1 MNFLAWGCGDQV
13 VPGKLK
19 TCGTASM
26 DGPLNVACVPR
37 FYIRRMPFA
46 RAEGVTSIS
55 TTQVVD
61 IGSMG
66 HDVYVNQQWIM
77 VLGSNIC
84 AWYALRI
91 GSCASV
97 RARDDLSWSRSAMT
111 DVRLNGSVL
120 APKVNSIPAPDEEAT
135 DYCAS
140 ALQHRQGH
148 GLDAWKDEVSME
160 DAWNM
165 TRVSYHV
172 ISKKHEIG
180 NGTTALLRGDQNS
193 ELLGS
198 GRSIRVPSMVHANS
212 RGGFRL
218 GKLEK
223 ARDTRSVTI
232 AYFSTYLKR
241 HR

>member
-26 DGPLNVACVPR
+26 DGPLNVARVPR
-37 FYIRRMPFA
+37 FYIRRTLFA
-46 RAEGVTSIS
+46 RAERVTSIS

-61 IGSMG
+61 IGSVG

-77 VLGSNIC
+77 VLGCGIC

-91 GSCASV
+91 GSRASV
-97 RARDDLSWSRSAMT
+97 RARDDLSRSRSAMT

-120 APKVNSIPAPDEEAT
+120 APKVNSTPAPDEEAT
-135 DYCAS
+135 DCCAS

-148 GLDAWKDEVSME
+148 GLDVWKDEVSME
-160 DAWNM
+160 HAWN
-165 TRVSYHV
+165 V
-172 ISKKHEIG
+172 I
-180 NGTTALLRGDQNS
+180 R
-193 ELLGS
+193 
-198 GRSIRVPSMVHANS
+198 
-212 RGGFRL
+212 
-218 GKLEK
+218 LEK

-241 HR
+241 HSHPRATLGLDPAPSCGKVHQPTFTVLAYASRAKARPTQLINNFKRPPNPLPQ